1 MDTNIF
7 IINAHQHFTEGRLN
21 QSLVEKMTSHF
32 AEKGY
37 QVKTTSME
45 EAYDI
50 EEELEKHRWA
60 DAIIIQSPVNWMG
73 FPWSFKKY
81 MDEVYTAGTSG
92 ELCNGDGRTSK
103 DPKRN
108 YGSGGALKGK
118 KYMLSLTFNAPVEA
132 FDVPG
137 EYLFQGKSI
146 DDLFYPAHMNFRF
159 FGMQPIKTFACHDV
173 IKNPEIEKDFIR
185 LENHLN
191 DQF

>member
-1 MDTNIF
+1 MDKNIF

-132 FDVPG
+132 FDALG

-146 DDLFYPAHMNFRF
+146 DDLFYPTHMNFRF